1 MKFKI
6 SYLIFGL
13 CPIHRKCAQACF
25 DMKPPLCNIKRC
37 LAQTTRTVNEAC
49 WKTIREASNE

>member
-1 MKFKI
+1 MNKI
-6 SYLIFGL
+6 SRLIFIL

-37 LAQTTRTVNEAC
+37 TAQTTRTVNEAY
-49 WKTIREASNE
+49 WKTIKEQVK